1 VWVIEFCARH
11 SSDCVQ
17 MAEECT
23 DAERRRAWLQ
33 LAQRW
38 VQVADDA
45 RASNRRDD
53 KHSADLLHGDGGG
66 AATGITP

>member
-1 VWVIEFCARH
+1 VWIVEFCARH

-23 DAERRRAWLQ
+23 EAERRRAWLE

-45 RASNRRDD
+45 RASNRRD
-53 KHSADLLHGDGGG
+53 KPSADRLDGNGSG
-66 AATGITP
+66 PAIGFTP

>member
-1 VWVIEFCARH
+1 MWITDFCARH

-17 MAEECT
+17 IAEECT

-38 VQVADDA
+38 VQVAEDA
-45 RASNRRDD
+45 RASDRRAF
-53 KHSADLLHGDGGG
+53 KHSANLIDGNGSG
-66 AATGITP
+66 AAVT

>member
-1 VWVIEFCARH
+1 MWIVEFCARH

-38 VQVADDA
+38 VLVADDV
-45 RASNRRDD
+45 RASDRGGHQR
-53 KHSADLLHGDGGG
+53 GDPGDVVIG
-66 AATGITP
+66 TS

>member
-1 VWVIEFCARH
+1 MWIVEFCVRH

-45 RASNRRDD
+45 RASGRGARNRD
-53 KHSADLLHGDGGG
+53 GDSGF
-66 AATGITP
+66 AMDIAS